1 MCCFQALRAKYE
13 GAHAEEAWHLLQA
26 GQWNTSHTVVLTHLA
41 ADNIIHGSIH
51 FTLYTTLYMVVYTLH
66 YTQHYKWYYTQHYTC
81 YYTQHYTWYYTQ

>member
-13 GAHAEEAWHLLQA
+13 GEHAEEAWHLLQA

-51 FTLYTTLYMVVYTLH
+51 FTLYTTLYMVVYTTLYMVL
-66 YTQHYKWYYTQHYTC
+66 YTTLYMVLYTTLYMVLYT
-81 YYTQHYTWYYTQ
+81 